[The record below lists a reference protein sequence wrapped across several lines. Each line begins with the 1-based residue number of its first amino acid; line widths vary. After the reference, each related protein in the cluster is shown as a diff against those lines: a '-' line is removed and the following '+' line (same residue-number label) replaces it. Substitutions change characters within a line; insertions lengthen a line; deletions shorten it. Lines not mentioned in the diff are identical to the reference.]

1 RPENSFTTDSAAE
14 MTLQLATQ
22 WFPQVFAGSTLQ
34 REQRAARTRKIH
46 KKLERRHEEVAAD
59 PNTTRGL
66 GPQR

>member
-1 RPENSFTTDSAAE
+1 

-34 REQRAARTRKIH
+34 REQRAARTRCLLSRKIH